1 MASDTSESQHTIPP
15 TPSQQLQSDDA
26 TNLSSNEGSVKKFL
40 SPNKKAKRSKPASAY
55 SKREEEAYAVLQ
67 QAMKKDECTTYGE
80 HVANELRDLQPR
92 ARTIVK
98 HLINNILFDAAMGKY
113 NNDGSSTSY
122 HGNMA
127 TTSTMNQNSDSTSSY
142 LSRPPS
148 LQSQSPRATSDGEEQ
163 PIGSEFTVL
172 TEFLEL

>member
-26 TNLSSNEGSVKKFL
+26 TNFSSNEGSVKQFL
-40 SPNKKAKRSKPASAY
+40 SPKKKAKRSKPASAY

-98 HLINNILFDAAMGKY
+98 HLINNILFEAAMGKY

-122 HGNMA
+122 HG
-127 TTSTMNQNSDSTSSY
+127 SSDSTSY

-148 LQSQSPRATSDGEEQ
+148 LQSQSSRATSDGEEQ

>member
-26 TNLSSNEGSVKKFL
+26 TNLSSNEGSVQQFL
-40 SPNKKAKRSKPASAY
+40 SPKQKAKRSKPASPY

-98 HLINNILFDAAMGKY
+98 HLINNILFEAGMGKY

-122 HGNMA
+122 HGHMA
-127 TTSTMNQNSDSTSSY
+127 NSDSTSSY

-148 LQSQSPRATSDGEEQ
+148 LQSQSSRATSDAEEQ
-163 PIGSEFTVL
+163 PIGSEFAVL

>member
-26 TNLSSNEGSVKKFL
+26 TNLSSNEGSVKQFL
-40 SPNKKAKRSKPASAY
+40 SPKKRAKRSKPASPY

-80 HVANELRDLQPR
+80 HVANELRDLQPT

-98 HLINNILFDAAMGKY
+98 HLINNILFEAAMGKY

-122 HGNMA
+122 HGNMT
-127 TTSTMNQNSDSTSSY
+127 TTSTSTSSY

-148 LQSQSPRATSDGEEQ
+148 IQSLSPRAASDDEEQ
-163 PIGSEFTVL
+163 PLGSEFTVL
-172 TEFLEL
+172 TDFLKL